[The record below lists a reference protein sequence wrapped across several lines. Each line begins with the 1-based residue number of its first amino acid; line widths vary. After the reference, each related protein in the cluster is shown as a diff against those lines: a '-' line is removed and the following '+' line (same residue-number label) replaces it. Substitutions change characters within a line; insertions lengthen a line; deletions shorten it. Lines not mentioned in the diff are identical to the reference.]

1 MLKILLIS
9 QFFYPEITAG
19 AFRAFDHAK
28 IWADNGNE
36 VTVYTANPNYPKGI
50 IYEGYENKLFKK
62 NKYDGIELIR
72 GKVYVGKNSSKIG
85 RALIGISFML
95 FALMNLLLNKKKI
108 GKKFDVII
116 GSSGPIFTGI
126 VAYFYSKAYK
136 SKFIYEIR
144 DITYTQMLAT
154 MSSESSF
161 AYKFFKWLELLL
173 CKKADKVVVV
183 TNGFKDQLIEDGI
196 QAEKIEVIYNG
207 VYIKDKCNLQINHIK
222 HDRNIRIEDEKLVF
236 CYAGTFGISQ
246 DILSLV
252 EFYENLDIK
261 NKELILI
268 GEGAQKDKIKEY
280 ITLNNIQSIHV
291 YDSVKKE
298 ELNEILKKVDLCFVK
313 LKYNKHFSRTMPSK
327 VFDLMSR
334 GMPIVY
340 LGPKGEV
347 SYVLRKANCGVNLY
361 DFDNKNNIEAF
372 INIYESY
379 NNIFDFKQYII
390 QLGFNGVEYVSDK
403 FDRKKL
409 ARQYQKNIWTN
420 S

>member
-1 MLKILLIS
+1 MKILLIS

-19 AFRAFDHAK
+19 AFRAFEHAK
-28 IWADNGNE
+28 IWSDNGNE

-62 NKYDGIELIR
+62 IKYDGIELIR
-72 GKVYVGKNSSKIG
+72 GKVHVGKNSSKIG

-95 FALMNLLLNKKKI
+95 FAIMNLVLNRKKI

-154 MSSESSF
+154 MSSESSY

-196 QAEKIEVIYNG
+196 QTEKIEVIYNG
-207 VYIKDKCNLQINHIK
+207 IEMIDNCNSKSTEPNCFIEE
-222 HDRNIRIEDEKLVF
+222 RIRDDKLVF

-252 EFYENLDIK
+252 EFYNNLDIK

-268 GEGAQKDKIKEY
+268 GEGAEKDKIENY
-280 ITLNNIQSIHV
+280 ISLNNIQNIQV
-291 YDSVKKE
+291 YDSVKKD
-298 ELNEILKKVDLCFVK
+298 ELNEMLKKVDLCFVK
-313 LKYNKHFSRTMPSK
+313 LKYNNHFSRTMPSK
-327 VFDLMSR
+327 VFDLMYR

-340 LGPKGEV
+340 LGPEGEV
-347 SYVLRKANCGVNLY
+347 SKVLNEANCGMSLC
-361 DFDNKNNIEAF
+361 DFDNKKNVKELMREYQA
-372 INIYESY
+372 Y
-379 NNIFDFKQYII
+379 NNMTCFKEAIL
-390 QLGFNGVEYVSDK
+390 QLGNNGFRYVK
-403 FDRKKL
+403 NNFDRKKL
-409 ARQYQKNIWTN
+409 ASQYQKNIW
-420 S
+420 SSS